1 MKHIVICSDGT
12 GNTAIKG
19 RGTNVFKLFEAVDV
33 IGHKEDPIRPKG
45 LGGFFRTDS
54 QAEIKKIPQ
63 ITFYDDGV
71 GTEGFILLKVL
82 GGMAGWGLGRNVKE
96 LYTALARV
104 YEPGDKLFL
113 FGFSRGAFTV
123 RTLAGMIAHC
133 GIVDVLRSEFRVKA
147 ALDRAIKKIYREYR
161 KRYRTVLGKLIWGEG
176 SDKSF
181 QFSHAHRVSHPEF
194 APDGRIEIEF
204 IGVWD
209 TVDAVGLPFHLS
221 GFINNVFWRFKFP
234 DPHLNKQVKHACH
247 ALAIDDERHS
257 FEPVLWD
264 EENEKPGRIEQVW
277 FAGAHSNVGGGY
289 PRQGMSLVS
298 LDWIMR
304 KAEDCGLRFLPEVRA
319 LYRALQ
325 NVDDKLYDPR
335 AGLGIFYRW
344 KPRDIQQ
351 LCRQHHLQSRLHMSA
366 IERIAHSTEG
376 YAPGNIPPDCD
387 IVETAGGNS
396 APAKSRAVQPV
407 LRTSHATRVGRAD
420 LPLLDELSI
429 ALKLGRASYYLFL
442 VTVVAGLVIAGLHV
456 AKVVGCDIR
465 LWLGVLAGLLGAGV
479 LAYWTDARFSRVCSE
494 FWHKAQQDLKKVL

>member
-19 RGTNVFKLFEAVDV
+19 RGTNVFKFFEAVDV
-33 IGHKEDPIRPKG
+33 IGHKEDSEKV
-45 LGGFFRTDS
+45 
-54 QAEIKKIPQ
+54 PQ
-63 ITFYDDGV
+63 IAFYDDGV
-71 GTEGFILLKVL
+71 GAESFVLLKVL
-82 GGMAGWGLGRNVKE
+82 GGIAGWGLSRNVKE

-133 GIVDVLRSEFRVKA
+133 GIVGVSRPEFHAKA
-147 ALDRAIKKIYREYR
+147 ALDRAIDKIYREYR

-181 QFSHAHRVSHPEF
+181 LFSHAHRVSHLEF

-204 IGVWD
+204 LGVWD

-221 GFINNVFWRFKFP
+221 DVINEVFWRFKFP

-257 FEPVLWD
+257 FKPVLWN
-264 EENEKPGRIEQVW
+264 EENEKLGRIEQVW
-277 FAGAHSNVGGGY
+277 FAGVHSNVGGGY

-298 LDWIMR
+298 LDWMMR
-304 KAEDCGLRFLPEVRA
+304 KAEDYGLRFLPEVRA

-351 LCRQHHLQSRLHMSA
+351 LCRQYHMRPTLHMSA
-366 IERIAHSTEG
+366 VERIARSTEG

-387 IVETAGGNS
+387 IVETDGGS
-396 APAKSRAVQPV
+396 GAPAKSRAVQSV

-420 LPLLDELSI
+420 LPLLDDLST
-429 ALKLGRASYYLFL
+429 ALKLGFASYYLFL
-442 VTVVAGLVIAGLHV
+442 GTVIAGLVIACLHV
-456 AKVVGCDIR
+456 MDDSGAAEDLLARVGGAAKVVGCDIQ
-465 LWLGVLAGLLGAGV
+465 LWAGLLGAYG
-479 LAYWTDARFSRVCSE
+479 LAYLTEARFSRVCSE
-494 FWHKAQQDLKKVL
+494 FWHKAQQDLKKAL